1 MGPFGAQRPL
11 DLGSQLGDL
20 PLDRAT
26 GNPAGQ
32 NPEPSAPGPGTE
44 AEICRDRKT
53 NRRRLSR
60 ELGNP
65 PGMNTS
71 QEARQRHERD
81 VARRAEIDQMI
92 YATAPPLRREV
103 VNGLIDQL
111 IDVMERSHG
120 VANTAEMWIAMNC
133 TLDGLGEEVL
143 ARLTAMKARQDDRT
157 ARN

>member
-1 MGPFGAQRPL
+1 
-11 DLGSQLGDL
+11 
-20 PLDRAT
+20 
-26 GNPAGQ
+26 
-32 NPEPSAPGPGTE
+32 
-44 AEICRDRKT
+44 
-53 NRRRLSR
+53 
-60 ELGNP
+60 
-65 PGMNTS
+65 MNTS

-103 VNGLIDQL
+103 VNGLIDRL
-111 IDVMERSHG
+111 IDVIERSHG